1 MHHHHHYAH
10 RAGLAVRE
18 LAASAIGLASVG
30 ASGASP
36 DSLTPSHKDET
47 PRLAGAEGFRDQDK
61 ADSAI
66 VADLDGERKVLV
78 TLRARFAMAGYALL
92 ELSDG
97 SLLATRWNL
106 CRPLPDATAA
116 LRFLRQIGGAV

>member
-1 MHHHHHYAH
+1 MHRTHHHAH
-10 RAGLAVRE
+10 RAGLAVPE

-30 ASGASP
+30 ASGAAHAG
-36 DSLTPSHKDET
+36 LTASDKDET
-47 PRLAGAEGFRDQDK
+47 PRLAGAEGFKDQGK
-61 ADSAI
+61 ADTAI
-66 VADLDGERKVLV
+66 VADLDGERKAFL

-97 SLLATRWNL
+97 SLLATRWNR

-116 LRFLRQIGGAV
+116 LRFLRQIKGAI

>member
-1 MHHHHHYAH
+1 MHHIHHRAH
-10 RAGLAVRE
+10 RAGLAVPE
-18 LAASAIGLASVG
+18 LAASVVGVASMG
-30 ASGASP
+30 ASGASSDGLSP
-36 DSLTPSHKDET
+36 PHKDET

-61 ADSAI
+61 ADTVI
-66 VADLDGERKVLV
+66 VADLDGERKVFL